1 METTDFKEFIDEF
14 NIVDNAL
21 KMRDF
26 LRWNGRPIVN
36 KENLSEHTHLVV
48 ACAIELYDDFYDFD
62 NFEISFEWLIRLCM
76 IHDSLEV
83 LRGDILS
90 VTKDAIPGLRNYVD
104 AEEYKFYEKLL
115 YVRPLELEVMH
126 LADLKA
132 CYKFLERELQMPNNK
147 FTIDAYVTCKKKYE
161 DEFVKFCDKHDLR
174 IKENK
179 YSFSKAFVKGYKDD
193 AGADVILKKHIEIM
207 PMSTCTFDLEV
218 SVTPK
223 EGEMA
228 VLCSRTSAAAKGL
241 IVSMCPIDPNYNGHV
256 MAIVHNVSNDIICYE
271 PGEAFCQVV
280 MIPINEHNFDYYV
293 KKEGKRTDGR
303 LGSTGK

>member
-1 METTDFKEFIDEF
+1 METTDFEEFAKQF

-26 LRWNGRPIVN
+26 LRWNGRPVAN

-48 ACAIELYDDFYDFD
+48 ACAIELIDEFDDKIDL
-62 NFEISFEWLIRLCM
+62 SFEQIIRLCM

-104 AEEYKFYEKLL
+104 NEEVKFYISQM
-115 YVRPLELEVMH
+115 YVDTLSVEIMR

-132 CYKFLERELQMPNNK
+132 CYKFLERELQMPNNQ
-147 FTIDAYVTCKKKYE
+147 FTINAYVTCKQRYNTELEKFRKKHNLSS
-161 DEFVKFCDKHDLR
+161 DP
-174 IKENK
+174 KEHVE
-179 YSFSKAFVKGYKDD
+179 YSDFVKGYKDD
-193 AGADVILKKHIEIM
+193 AGADVILHKHVEIM
-207 PMSTCTFDLEV
+207 PMSTCSFDLEV
-218 SVTPK
+218 NVTPK

-241 IVSMCPIDPNYNGHV
+241 IVSMCPIDPNYTGHV

-271 PGEAFCQVV
+271 PGESFCQVV
-280 MIPINEHNFDYYV
+280 MLPIHDHNFDYLV

>member
-1 METTDFKEFIDEF
+1 METTDFKEFVDKF

-26 LRWNGRPIVN
+26 LRWNGRPIAN

-48 ACAIELYDDFYDFD
+48 ACAIELMDQLYDLID
-62 NFEISFEWLIRLCM
+62 ISFEQVIRLCM

-104 AEEYKFYEKLL
+104 GEEVKFYASQM
-115 YVRPLELEVMH
+115 YVDTLSVEIMR

-132 CYKFLERELQMPNNK
+132 CYKFLEKELQMPNNR
-147 FTIDAYVTCKKKYE
+147 FTIDAYITCKKRFD
-161 DEFVKFCDKHDLR
+161 DEFEKFC
-174 IKENK
+174 IKNGLK
-179 YSFSKAFVKGYKDD
+179 IHVYTADTSVNFVKGYKDD

-241 IVSMCPIDPNYNGHV
+241 IVSMCPIDPNYTGHV

-271 PGEAFCQVV
+271 PGESFCQVV
-280 MIPINEHNFDYYV
+280 MIPINEHKVDYFV

>member
-1 METTDFKEFIDEF
+1 METTDVKEFIRNF

-21 KMRDF
+21 QMRDF
-26 LRWNGRPIVN
+26 IRWNGRPIAN

-48 ACAIELYDDFYDFD
+48 ACAIELYDKFGDVVNLDF
-62 NFEISFEWLIRLCM
+62 ESLIRLCM

-90 VTKDAIPGLRNYVD
+90 VTKDAIPGLRAYVD
-104 AEEYKFYEKLL
+104 SEEEYFYTKFL
-115 YVRPLELEVMH
+115 YVDKTNLEVMR

-132 CYKFLERELQMPNNK
+132 CYKFLERELQMPNNQ
-147 FTIDAYVTCKKKYE
+147 FTINAYVTCKQRYNTE
-161 DEFVKFCDKHDLR
+161 LEKFR
-174 IKENK
+174 KEHNL
-179 YSFSKAFVKGYKDD
+179 SSDSKEHVEYADFVKGYKDD
-193 AGADVILKKHIEIM
+193 AGADVILHKHVEIM
-207 PMSTCTFDLEV
+207 PMSTCTFDLDV
-218 SVTPK
+218 CVTPK

-271 PGEAFCQVV
+271 PGESFCQVV
-280 MIPINEHNFDYYV
+280 MIPIHGHPFPHSV
-293 KKEGKRTDGR
+293 KKEGKRTNGK